1 MNKMKW
7 RLRKLEQRFVP
18 QVNEEARRRVALLL
32 ARWRR
37 FAQEHG
43 APVETWPPENPSAIE
58 DGPQTL
64 VAVLHRRRD
73 YLAQAVRA

>member
-1 MNKMKW
+1 MRTMKW

-32 ARWRR
+32 ARRR
-37 FAQEHG
+37 RLGQERG
-43 APVETWPPENPSAIE
+43 ESMETSPPANPGAIE

-64 VAVLHRRRD
+64 VAVLQRRRD
-73 YLAQAVRA
+73 YLAQSSRA